1 MWLTNLFGKAKNINS
16 NIVDYNKKQFRLKV
30 CGGCPDKRDNFRYL
44 FLFEKKG
51 VKQCS
56 ICKCAIDD
64 KVIWEDEKCP
74 KNYWT

>member
-1 MWLTNLFGKAKNINS
+1 MWLSNIFGQVKNIDS
-16 NIVDYNKKQFRLKV
+16 SICSNKKKEVRLKV

-64 KVIWEDEKCP
+64 KVIWEDEQCP
-74 KNYWT
+74 RQKW